1 MDVEAVILLR
11 KIFKTLVVIA
21 ATLVVIAALTATFT
35 SIEVAEAF
43 FKFEGWDLL

>member
-1 MDVEAVILLR
+1 MDAEVVILLR

-21 ATLVVIAALTATFT
+21 VLTATFT